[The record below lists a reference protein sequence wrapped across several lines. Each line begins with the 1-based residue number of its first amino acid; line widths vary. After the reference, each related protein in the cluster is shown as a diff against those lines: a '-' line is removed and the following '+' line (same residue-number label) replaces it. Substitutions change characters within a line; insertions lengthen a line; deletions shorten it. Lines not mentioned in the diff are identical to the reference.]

1 MPLPQV
7 ALSTDTLTRQPSA
20 RIEATGQQALE
31 QQRLVGA
38 VILDAARQLVT
49 DPLRMTDTGF
59 AASDPSRV
67 PTAYVSATPEPHAL
81 AEGEIVSP
89 FEGAIADL
97 RDAVYGVAEL
107 GQ

>member
-1 MPLPQV
+1 
-7 ALSTDTLTRQPSA
+7 
-20 RIEATGQQALE
+20 
-31 QQRLVGA
+31 
-38 VILDAARQLVT
+38 
-49 DPLRMTDTGF
+49 MTDTGF